1 MESFVICGQ
10 TSLRFCVTTHSIF
23 PMSKLIKFCAVG
35 DNHGDMVDPLVA
47 QEFYKFL
54 KWFSPDEVIHLGDN
68 YDFRS
73 IRRGAGRKEEN
84 ESLVAD
90 VKAGNDFIS
99 RVQPTVFLNGNH
111 DDRLDQII
119 NGSTSGMLVDY
130 CHDLKGDIRSLLKK
144 NGCKK
149 IYDYHAETGV
159 HTLGKVKF
167 VHGYTCGVRAVEE
180 HAIHYAEPQGAVIM
194 GHLHSIQQ
202 TNAKKHHG
210 AVGFSGGCL
219 CVKTMDYSKNRLAT
233 SKWGSGWTYGFTQGN
248 DWKVWQAHRVGKKFI
263 YSIKGL

>member
-1 MESFVICGQ
+1 
-10 TSLRFCVTTHSIF
+10 
-23 PMSKLIKFCAVG
+23 MSKMIKFCAVG
-35 DNHGDMVDPLVA
+35 DNHGDMIDKDVA
-47 QEFYKFL
+47 QQFFKFL
-54 KWFSPDEVIHLGDN
+54 KWFGKGNNNLEVIHLGDN
-68 YDFRS
+68 FDFRS
-73 IRRGAGRKEEN
+73 IRRGAGGKEEN

-90 VKAGNDFIS
+90 VKAGKEFIS
-99 RVQPTVFLNGNH
+99 RIQPTVFLNGNH

-130 CHDLKGDIRSLLKK
+130 CNDLKSDINNHLKK

-149 IYDYHAETGV
+149 IYDYHAEEGV
-159 HTLGKVKF
+159 HRLGKIAF

-202 TNAKKHHG
+202 INARKHQG

-219 CVKTMDYSKNRLAT
+219 CRKADMTYSKNRLAT
-233 SKWGSGWTYGFTQGN
+233 SKWGSGWTYGFIQGS
-248 DWKVWQAHRVGKKFI
+248 DWKVWQAHRVGKEFI

>member
-1 MESFVICGQ
+1 
-10 TSLRFCVTTHSIF
+10 
-23 PMSKLIKFCAVG
+23 MSKLIKFVAVG
-35 DNHGDMVDPLVA
+35 DNHGDMVDKDVA
-47 QEFYKFL
+47 SEFFKFL
-54 KWFSPDEVIHLGDN
+54 RWFSPDEVIHLGDN
-68 YDFRS
+68 FDFRS
-73 IRRGAGRKEEN
+73 IRRGAGRKEED

-90 VKAGNDFIS
+90 VKAGKDFIS
-99 RVQPTVFLNGNH
+99 RTQPTVFLNGNH

-119 NGSTSGMLVDY
+119 NGSTHGMMVDY
-130 CHDLKGDIRSLLKK
+130 CHDLQQNIRSHLKK

-149 IYDYHAETGV
+149 IYDYHADLGV

-167 VHGYTCGVRAVEE
+167 VHGYTCGKDAVEE
-180 HAIHYAEPQGAVIM
+180 HAIHFADQGGALIM

-202 TNAKKHHG
+202 VNAKKHNG

-219 CVKTMDYSKNRLAT
+219 CQKKAMAYAKNRLGT
-233 SKWGSGWTYGFTQGN
+233 SKWGSGWTYGFVQGN